1 MYNTMTRANSAVTY
15 KKVAKRVNL
24 GVLITRRN
32 LFSFF
37 FFSFYC
43 IYMRGGQMLA
53 EPIVAIISQYM

>member
-1 MYNTMTRANSAVTY
+1 MYNAMTTANSAETY
-15 KKVAKRVNL
+15 TKVAKRVNPRSSHHQEKFVFL
-24 GVLITRRN
+24 
-32 LFSFF
+32 F